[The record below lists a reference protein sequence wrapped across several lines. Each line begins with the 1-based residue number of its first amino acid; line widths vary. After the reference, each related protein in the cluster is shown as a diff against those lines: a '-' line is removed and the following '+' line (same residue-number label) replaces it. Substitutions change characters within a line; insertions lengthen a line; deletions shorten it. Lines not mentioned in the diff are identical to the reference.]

1 MRNFTL
7 IFQFFIKDQTVKF
20 QYIFVLVR
28 DLNTGFTSVRK
39 NIMYIQQVIS
49 QKYATKGGGE
59 GGRGGVGGTKHNVSK
74 FRYWKTKKVVEKSV
88 LQTFGNQLFLMP
100 LV

>member
-28 DLNTGFTSVRK
+28 DLNTGFTSVRNK
-39 NIMYIQQVIS
+39 LYNVYSAGDIS
-49 QKYATKGGGE
+49 KICDKRGW
-59 GGRGGVGGTKHNVSK
+59 GRRERWGWWHETQRFKI
-74 FRYWKTKKVVEKSV
+74 
-88 LQTFGNQLFLMP
+88 
-100 LV
+100 